1 MSTKGGYGAGM
12 TSDGATKTFTIEPAG
27 PFSLEE
33 AATFGFGQRHE
44 TGFDGTMRLAFCV
57 DGYTGQA
64 GVALSQD
71 EAGVVHGTITGTA
84 GRPDLQAIAAQTAR
98 VLSLDHDAA
107 GYVDVGRRDAVVAR
121 LQAAAPGLRPPL
133 FHSPYEAAFWAVL
146 SVRRP
151 RRTAEAWRTR
161 IAQARGARFDVAGSE
176 MWALPTPDRLLDL
189 EEVPGV
195 DATRV
200 ERIRGVAAAAL
211 DGRLDPAALRAV
223 DVDAARA
230 RLRSIPG
237 IGPFY
242 ADLILLRAT
251 GVTDVLPAQEPRL
264 LGLIGELY
272 GLGRPATPA
281 EAARLGETWAPWR
294 TWTAVLVRAAGP
306 RVLGRPRGP
315 FDPLEP
321 EPVSV

>member
-1 MSTKGGYGAGM
+1 M
-12 TSDGATKTFTIEPAG
+12 TTDTATTFTIEPAG

-33 AATFGFGQRHE
+33 AAMFGFGQRDE
-44 TGFDGTMRLAFCV
+44 TRFDGTMRLAFCV
-57 DGYTGQA
+57 DGYAGQA

-84 GRPDLQAIAAQTAR
+84 GGPDPEAVARQVAR

-107 GYVDVGRRDAVVAR
+107 GYVDLGGRDPVIAR

-133 FHSPYEAAFWAVL
+133 FYSPYEAAFWAVL

-151 RRTAEAWRTR
+151 RRTAEAWRAR
-161 IAQARGARFDVAGSE
+161 IAQARGARFDVVGTE

-189 EEVPGV
+189 REVPGV
-195 DATRV
+195 DAGRL

-211 DGRLDPAALRAV
+211 DGRLDAAALRAL
-223 DVDAARA
+223 DGDEALA
-230 RLRSIPG
+230 RLRTIPG

-242 ADLILLRAT
+242 AGLILLRAT
-251 GVTDVLPAQEPRL
+251 GVTDVLPGQEPRL

-272 GLGRPATPA
+272 GLSRPATAA

-294 TWTAVLVRAAGP
+294 TWAAVLVRAAGP

-315 FDPLEP
+315 FDPLDP
-321 EPVSV
+321 GSPGD